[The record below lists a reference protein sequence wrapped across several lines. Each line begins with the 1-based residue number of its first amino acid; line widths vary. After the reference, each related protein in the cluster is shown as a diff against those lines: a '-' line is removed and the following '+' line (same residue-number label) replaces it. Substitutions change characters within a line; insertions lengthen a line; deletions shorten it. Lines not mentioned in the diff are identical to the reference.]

1 MKWFYIIAGVLIAV
15 GSFFF
20 VKDDLGKIDT
30 FRNGEIIKVRVIN
43 VPNCI
48 GGKRH
53 YYFKFEYNGK
63 IHSKDVGAKFC
74 DELKENSFID
84 MKVNDGQT
92 VFLYPKENPF
102 IDMAS
107 GAILFSFGV
116 GLMLMGLFKK
126 K

>member
-1 MKWFYIIAGVLIAV
+1 MKWFYKIAGVLIVV

-20 VKDDLGKIDT
+20 VRYDLSKVDT
-30 FRNGEIIKVRVIN
+30 FRNGEIIQVHVIQ

-48 GGKRH
+48 SGKRH

-63 IHSKDVGAKFC
+63 IHSKDVGGKFC
-74 DELKENSFID
+74 DELKEDSYID
-84 MKVNDGQT
+84 MRVNEEQT

-102 IDMAS
+102 IDMAA

-116 GLMLMGLFKK
+116 ALILMGLFKK
-126 K
+126 E